1 MLLNVI
7 LMVRNLNSTHFS
19 IRKFQISLWI
29 RRKIIFTLA
38 VVSKKKQKE
47 SLIGKGPFPTDLTV
61 TENESGMCFGID
73 NYDECETNEV
83 PLLFHLALVSKLTS
97 LGRGRFFKILIIQKP
112 REYQKPLV
120 LKIH

>member
-47 SLIGKGPFPTDLTV
+47 SLIGKGPFPIDLTV

-73 NYDECETNEV
+73 NYDAV
-83 PLLFHLALVSKLTS
+83 
-97 LGRGRFFKILIIQKP
+97 
-112 REYQKPLV
+112 
-120 LKIH
+120 

>member
-38 VVSKKKQKE
+38 VVSKKKTE
-47 SLIGKGPFPTDLTV
+47 GKFDWQGSFS
-61 TENESGMCFGID
+61 N
-73 NYDECETNEV
+73 
-83 PLLFHLALVSKLTS
+83 
-97 LGRGRFFKILIIQKP
+97 RFNCD
-112 REYQKPLV
+112 RE
-120 LKIH
+120 